1 MAEAGNVIPLPRRLG
16 GLRIVAC
23 AHIGHSFSRWHAIQ
37 DCDAC
42 QSRSGAAPAS
52 PTAAGRRGRAPA
64 AEAAPPASA
73 ALTRGRAASVRLAEP
88 VHRCFLERGDR
99 VRVLSRSPLPDPE
112 VITFQGDLATGR
124 GIRESVTGVR
134 TIIHAATLSPA
145 ARRGHFRPVDFITSP
160 PDVDVDGTRRLV
172 QEAKSAG
179 VEHFMHISI
188 VGVQQARVPYLR
200 RKAQAENIVRSS
212 AVPWTIAAATP
223 FYWLL
228 ARLHDHMATKRL
240 WLVAS
245 NLGTARHPSGLK
257 PKEVGETNEP
267 RPGRTG
273 RSSLCNSPRWQA
285 R

>member
-1 MAEAGNVIPLPRRLG
+1 
-16 GLRIVAC
+16 
-23 AHIGHSFSRWHAIQ
+23 
-37 DCDAC
+37 
-42 QSRSGAAPAS
+42 
-52 PTAAGRRGRAPA
+52 
-64 AEAAPPASA
+64 
-73 ALTRGRAASVRLAEP
+73 
-88 VHRCFLERGDR
+88 
-99 VRVLSRSPLPDPE
+99 
-112 VITFQGDLATGR
+112 VITVQGDLATGR
-124 GIRESVTGVR
+124 GMREAVTGVR

-228 ARLHDHMATKRL
+228 ARFHDHMATKRL

-245 NLGTARHPSGLK
+245 NLAMQPGDSAEFAPYIVESLAAGPSQDLPCFAGPEVLSQADIARQYQQARDLERRMVEFPLPGFALRASGLQTCPNGRLGTK
-257 PKEVGETNEP
+257 TCADWLAEHATPVG
-267 RPGRTG
+267 
-273 RSSLCNSPRWQA
+273 
-285 R
+285 